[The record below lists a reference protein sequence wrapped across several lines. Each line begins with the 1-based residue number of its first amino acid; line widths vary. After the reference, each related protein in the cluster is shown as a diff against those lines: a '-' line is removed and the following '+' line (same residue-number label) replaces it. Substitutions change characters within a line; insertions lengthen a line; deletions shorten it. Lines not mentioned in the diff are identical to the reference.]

1 MLVSLFRK
9 IGVKFSL
16 NDPQWGRGSQNDNR
30 ENQNN
35 GSNGEKRPEK
45 PSGNNDGPPDLD
57 QLWRDF
63 NQRIAGLLGRKGG
76 GGSDGGN
83 GGGGFNRG
91 DVKGAGIGVGVIAVI
106 VAFLWL
112 ASGFFIVQ
120 EGQTAVVTTFGR
132 YSHTTL
138 PGFNWR
144 WPYPIQGHE
153 IVNMSQVRTA
163 EIGYRGNVRNKQ
175 LKESL
180 MLTDDENIIDIQF
193 AVQYKLKNAAEWLFN
208 NRDPDDSVRQVAET
222 AIREIV
228 GRSKMDFV
236 LYEGREKVALD
247 VSQRMQ
253 QILDRYKSGVQIT
266 NVTMQGVQP
275 PEQVQAAFD
284 DAVKAGQDR
293 ERLKNEGQAY
303 ANDVIPRASGAA
315 SRLLEEAE
323 AYRSRVTA
331 NAEGDASR
339 FTQVQEA
346 YAKAPAVTR
355 DRMYLETMQQIFANT
370 TKVMVDAKNGSNLL
384 YLPLDKLI
392 QQSASDTAPAGG
404 KAAASST
411 VQPSAGTASTNST
424 AGNDTVYSSELMR
437 DSRNRDPRDARD
449 REVR

>member
-35 GSNGEKRPEK
+35 GSNGDKRPEK

-63 NQRIAGLLGRKGG
+63 NQRLAGLFGRKGG
-76 GGSDGGN
+76 GSSD

-91 DVKGAGIGVGVIAVI
+91 DVKGAGIGVGVIAII

-144 WPYPIQGHE
+144 WPYPIQGHD

-208 NRDPDDSVRQVAET
+208 NRDPDDAVRQVAET
-222 AIREIV
+222 SIREIV

-323 AYRSRVTA
+323 AYRSRVVA

-355 DRMYLETMQQIFANT
+355 DRMYIETMQQIFANT
-370 TKVMVDAKNGSNLL
+370 TKVMVDAKSGSNLL

-392 QQSASDTAPAGG
+392 QQTGNDAAPNA
-404 KAAASST
+404 KPAASSAG
-411 VQPSAGTASTNST
+411 QSAAGTGTAPINPN

-437 DSRNRDPRDARD
+437 DMRNRDPRESRE

>member
-1 MLVSLFRK
+1 M
-9 IGVKFSL
+9 

-30 ENQNN
+30 DNQNN
-35 GSNGEKRPEK
+35 GNIGDKRPEK

-63 NQRIAGLLGRKGG
+63 NQRLSGLFGRKGG
-76 GGSDGGN
+76 GGSSDGGN
-83 GGGGFNRG
+83 GGGFNRG

-323 AYRSRVTA
+323 AYRSRVVA

-355 DRMYLETMQQIFANT
+355 DRMYIETMQQIFANT
-370 TKVMVDAKNGSNLL
+370 TKVMVDAKSGSNLL

-392 QQSASDTAPAGG
+392 QQTGPEAAAAGKPAASAAAPAAS
-404 KAAASST
+404 AANPAS
-411 VQPSAGTASTNST
+411 N

-437 DSRNRDPRDARD
+437 DMRNRDPRESRE